1 MELDVN
7 PIDIVKTQIEGF
19 ITGLIEIAPNAIAA
33 LLFLLVIW
41 VFRKGILKLFMKATT
56 RSHMRESLQVALRTV
71 IGTIIWTFGILIA
84 ITILLPDLT
93 PTKLLAGLG
102 IGTVAIGLAFKDIF
116 ENFMA
121 GIMVLVREPMRLG
134 DYIEVEDISGQ
145 VKEITL
151 RDTYVRQ
158 TDGELVLIPN
168 AMLFKNPVHILTD
181 WDERRVTIIC
191 GVAYDEDVA
200 ESREVIRKAVQGVES
215 VIDAKPIQIF
225 AQSFN
230 SSSIDFEVTWWT
242 KSKPV
247 DIRTSRDQVIEA
259 VKKALDEAGIEIP
272 YPYRTLTFKEPL
284 QLQKNEAVA

>member
-7 PIDIVKTQIEGF
+7 PIDIVKSQIEGF
-19 ITGLIEIAPNAIAA
+19 ITGAIEIAPNAIAA

-41 VFRKGILKLFMKATT
+41 IFRKGILKLFMKATT
-56 RSHMRESLQVALRTV
+56 RSHMRESLQIALRTV

-84 ITILLPDLT
+84 ITILLPGLT

-134 DYIEVEDISGQ
+134 DYIEVDNISGQ

-158 TDGELVLIPN
+158 TDGELVLVPN

-181 WDERRVTIIC
+181 WDERRVTVIC
-191 GVAYDEDVA
+191 GVAYDEDIA
-200 ESREVIRKAVQGVES
+200 QSREVIRSAVQQVES
-215 VIDAKPIQIF
+215 VLQDKPIQIF

-242 KSKPV
+242 HSKPV

-259 VKKALDEAGIEIP
+259 VKKALDDAGIEIP

-284 QLQKNEAVA
+284 SLQKNNTEA